1 MDIKFVH
8 HTAMILFVL
17 IVIGSRQSR
26 YMECHPNM
34 NKTRNDT
41 IVSFLVIYALKV
53 ALNVLNVWGVG
64 SVGRLLQLISM
75 SHY

>member
-1 MDIKFVH
+1 
-8 HTAMILFVL
+8 
-17 IVIGSRQSR
+17 
-26 YMECHPNM
+26 M

-53 ALNVLNVWGVG
+53 ALNLLNVRGGGGGG

-75 SHY
+75 NHY